1 MKRLRLQPIT
11 LRLFYMFIGL
21 LLTGCISIS
30 NNGRGKAVKNGKVNE
45 SEMSFERVRKL
56 IVIEAKING
65 VKGRFL
71 FDNGFTLSAVNKDF
85 AEKANISFSNAVH
98 VNDANQ
104 KSKAV
109 PETTID
115 SVEIG
120 HVCFLN
126 TGFYQIETS
135 NFFPCND
142 IDGVI
147 GASIIN
153 KANWHIKSQQNV
165 MILSTEAFEKPEQSS
180 SLKVSFIQNNSAI
193 TLLEIEGKKFKTKV
207 DLGSTNEISVRSSDI
222 EDALNGQRAEKKFG
236 IMSLSANGLG
246 NTETSY
252 QMHDRISVTHKKYS
266 LSVPAEI
273 EIVEKQKHPGYIG
286 LGYMDHYDF
295 ILNSTQKEYVLIPIE
310 QAEEE
315 PERSYG
321 LSFYMVNGE
330 CRIIQKNDF
339 DPLVSDVELMTVVEE
354 IDGTKAN
361 SFASICELRDF
372 LRPKFTAGLPFTI
385 KLEGSNELLV
395 LPYREIVMG
404 EIHNAN

>member
-1 MKRLRLQPIT
+1 
-11 LRLFYMFIGL
+11 
-21 LLTGCISIS
+21 
-30 NNGRGKAVKNGKVNE
+30 
-45 SEMSFERVRKL
+45 
-56 IVIEAKING
+56 
-65 VKGRFL
+65 
-71 FDNGFTLSAVNKDF
+71 
-85 AEKANISFSNAVH
+85 
-98 VNDANQ
+98 
-104 KSKAV
+104 
-109 PETTID
+109 
-115 SVEIG
+115 
-120 HVCFLN
+120 
-126 TGFYQIETS
+126 
-135 NFFPCND
+135 
-142 IDGVI
+142 
-147 GASIIN
+147 
-153 KANWHIKSQQNV
+153 
-165 MILSTEAFEKPEQSS
+165 
-180 SLKVSFIQNNSAI
+180 
-193 TLLEIEGKKFKTKV
+193 
-207 DLGSTNEISVRSSDI
+207 
-222 EDALNGQRAEKKFG
+222 
-236 IMSLSANGLG
+236 
-246 NTETSY
+246 
-252 QMHDRISVTHKKYS
+252 MHDRISVTHKKYS

-361 SFASICELRDF
+361 TLASICELRDF
-372 LRPKFTAGLPFTI
+372 LRPKFKAGLPLTI